1 LKASLVK
8 HQKSPIMKTF
18 IPALT
23 MAALAA
29 TSAVAQAPKV
39 ERIRADAA
47 NICQSIGPGNQT
59 FPEPPWPAGASAF

>member
-1 LKASLVK
+1 
-8 HQKSPIMKTF
+8 MKTF

-23 MAALAA
+23 LAALVA

-47 NICQSIGPGNQT
+47 NIYQSIAPGNQT
-59 FPEPPWPAGASAF
+59 FPDTVRYFDGQNARRID